1 MCSVCP
7 AAHGTTTR
15 VEMKEFLERATER
28 KIDRLSDLI
37 TESFRYLL
45 RKQTMVERIHIDP
58 SSFAI
63 TLFSESGHALA
74 K

>member
-1 MCSVCP
+1 MP
-7 AAHGTTTR
+7 RTIGKRMTRIAAKTQG
-15 VEMKEFLERATER
+15 VMKEFLARATER

-58 SSFAI
+58 VDVRD
-63 TLFSESGHALA
+63 HAL
-74 K
+74 

>member
-1 MCSVCP
+1 M
-7 AAHGTTTR
+7 ARIAGKTR
-15 VEMKEFLERATER
+15 VVMKKFLARATER

-58 SSFAI
+58 VDI
-63 TLFSESGHALA
+63 RDHAL
-74 K
+74 